1 MHAGK
6 TVSSNPVED
15 AGISYT
21 YTTDGETATPCTT
34 RTDAYLYDVPTAFGV
49 KAEEITYG
57 TRDQFKSGEFV
68 GNFRTFEGT
77 QGICPPGWYI
87 PTRADYLKL
96 VGASNA
102 DQTTGETKAIDDPTA
117 LYYEQINSGG
127 STVKRFNT
135 EGWNFSFMGCRSKTS
150 TTQTGS
156 YNAAAPIDN
165 TKCSEPSW
173 YGLPG
178 LSQIMTSTPY
188 RPNATGTNVQFF
200 CLMTTFTSTYKEGR
214 LSLSYG
220 NYLHGMEVRC
230 VRKATE

>member
-1 MHAGK
+1 M
-6 TVSSNPVED
+6 
-15 AGISYT
+15 
-21 YTTDGETATPCTT
+21 
-34 RTDAYLYDVPTAFGV
+34 
-49 KAEEITYG
+49 
-57 TRDQFKSGEFV
+57 
-68 GNFRTFEGT
+68 
-77 QGICPPGWYI
+77 
-87 PTRADYLKL
+87 KL

-188 RPNATGTNVQFF
+188 RPNVTGTNVQFF
-200 CLMTTFTSTYKEGR
+200 CLMTTFTS
-214 LSLSYG
+214 
-220 NYLHGMEVRC
+220 YL
-230 VRKATE
+230 